1 MPKAALIGTLC
12 ALIAILTVVA
22 TVGGIF
28 SIGGEGAILFTSF
41 RGEEVTLYGNGIYRD
56 MPYEVAPQG
65 IAQDFV
71 SLFIAVPLMIVAF
84 LWARRGSL
92 RGRLMLLGVIG
103 YLLLTYLFYLTMG
116 MYNSFFL
123 IYTALAGLTLHT
135 FVITIIGI
143 NPDELKKQF
152 SSRTPVKLLGGFLVL
167 NSILIAQMWLGIV
180 VPPLLKGELPQGL
193 YHFTTLIVQGLDLA
207 YFLPMAF
214 VSGVLFMRKNRY
226 GYLFAPIYFVFLSI
240 MMLALVAKLAGMNM
254 LGQETGLAP
263 IIMISTINVL
273 AIGSAIT
280 ALLCLDAKNAVS
292 VT

>member
-280 ALLCLDAKNAVS
+280 ALLCLDAKNAVA